1 MTKQVLWTKSI
12 LETFIKEGNL
22 NSRQEFIIRTRVGG
36 YSIVKQ
42 AQELNL
48 SVDQVNKE
56 IAILKKIYDVT
67 QLHSNLLPKR
77 KKNKSE
83 LIKNKWY
90 HGRNITVFL

>member
-1 MTKQVLWTKSI
+1 MTKQILWTKPV
-12 LETFIKEGNL
+12 LEAFIKEGNL
-22 NSRQEFIIRTRVGG
+22 NPRQEFIIRTRAKG

-56 IAILKKIYDVT
+56 IAILKKLYDAT
-67 QLHSNLLPKR
+67 QLHSNILPKR

-83 LIKNKWY
+83 LIKNK
-90 HGRNITVFL
+90 

>member
-1 MTKQVLWTKSI
+1 MTKQILWTKQV

-22 NSRQEFIIRTRVGG
+22 NKRQEYIIRTRAKG

-56 IAILKKIYDVT
+56 IAILKKLYDAT
-67 QLHSNLLPKR
+67 QINTKTLPKR
-77 KKNKSE
+77 RKNKPD
-83 LIKNKWY
+83 LMKNK
-90 HGRNITVFL
+90 

>member
-1 MTKQVLWTKSI
+1 MTKQILWTKQV

-22 NSRQEFIIRTRVGG
+22 NSRQEFIIRTRAKG

-42 AQELNL
+42 AEELNL

-56 IAILKKIYDVT
+56 IAILKKLYDAT
-67 QLHSNLLPKR
+67 QIHSNLLPKR

-83 LIKNKWY
+83 LIKNK
-90 HGRNITVFL
+90 

>member
-1 MTKQVLWTKSI
+1 MMTRQILWTKPV

-22 NSRQEFIIRTRVGG
+22 NKRQEYIMRTRAKG

-56 IAILKKIYDVT
+56 VATLKKLYDAT
-67 QLHSNLLPKR
+67 QINSNILPKR
-77 KKNKSE
+77 CKNKKD
-83 LIKNKWY
+83 LLKNK
-90 HGRNITVFL
+90 